1 MIKAIRFFFFMTAAV
16 AAGLSIG
23 PVHASIRDGFPGDE
37 AAFKVFRLTQTWAES
52 EIDRPFLENMDSV
65 TPPFPA
71 GSPYQIGDIP
81 VISGQR
87 TVYKFVA
94 AYRGVSAEG
103 EKDFHDLLV
112 IETDASG
119 TILDG
124 YHYTLEW
131 TDKPT
136 LDLFRVSAK
145 GVLLR
150 DGLKISELAL
160 ANVQTGSALGEEGV
174 ISLHK

>member
-1 MIKAIRFFFFMTAAV
+1 MIKANRFFFFMTAAV
-16 AAGLSIG
+16 AAGLSFG
-23 PVHASIRDGFPGDE
+23 PVHSSIRDGFPGDE
-37 AAFKVFRLTQTWAES
+37 AALKMYRLMQIRAQS

-71 GSPYQIGDIP
+71 GSPYQVGDIP
-81 VISGQR
+81 VISGR
-87 TVYKFVA
+87 LTVHKFVA
-94 AYRGVSAEG
+94 AYRGMSAEG
-103 EKDFHDLLV
+103 EKDFHDLLA

-131 TDKPT
+131 TDRPT
-136 LDLFRVSAK
+136 LDLFRVSTK

-160 ANVQTGSALGEEGV
+160 ANVQTGSPLAEEGIIV
-174 ISLHK
+174 LKK